1 MIEHRE
7 RYNEE
12 SDFEQS
18 QGSEISIKEVLGYIT
33 RRKYAILVIFLVF
46 LSIAYVNHK
55 LTIPQYRAQ
64 SILLITRTSNSPFDT
79 YFAFQSESD
88 TKKDAELLKSM
99 PVAELMVQELLKTP
113 QRDSLEF
120 FHMRRYRAPLS
131 LWFSKYLPIFKDDNQ
146 QIRNQN
152 QVQYSKERLRQYA
165 VQMSGRIQV
174 QNVRETSL
182 LKISVVSPFPDESAF
197 LTNLLGRVYK
207 NISIKRNSEKYYQT
221 NQYILSMLNEQSK
234 EVEQTD
240 KKLAQYMSDNEIFE
254 MSGNIQQMQS
264 GITDAATKY
273 NEIMAEYHIAQ
284 NSLDFLEKK
293 LSETDKALSSRIAQN
308 VNAKLGTILEEIR
321 TREAEYVRLVSKKGA
336 DNSEVKNKKQQLD
349 GVKTRYELL
358 SRSKIA
364 GEIGYAGN
372 TQKNNFNLISEKLQ
386 IERKLNNL
394 SFSAGEYN
402 RLKKSNEEK
411 IKLLPTKQQEFLKL
425 QRDADV
431 ARKTYVSLRE
441 KLDQSRIML
450 ASEVGEV
457 SIIGDAFRPSAP
469 ENASPNNSIMTA
481 LVFAG
486 LLSFGYVFIAEMLDD
501 TVKDELFFKHFGF
514 NTFAVIPFIY
524 QNDDKPFS
532 EIQSLLSVLN
542 RFKYRVLKKLNIV
555 NSKSSPS
562 GTSANPVRFTPLL
575 TEKLSSRFAESFR
588 MLRTALIYTR
598 IDNPLKSIIVSGTS
612 IGEGKS
618 TICSNIAAA
627 FALSGKKIL
636 LVDCDLRLAMQH
648 NIFNLQRE
656 HGLTDYLFSE
666 QKTIDDSFF
675 KQTSIENLFLLTA
688 GKKIPNPNE
697 VLGSVKMQ
705 ELIKV
710 LEGKF
715 DKVFF
720 DSPPLF
726 LSDAAQL
733 THTVDGILLTA
744 RLNYT
749 ERRSLKEY
757 VTDGFLKSHILG
769 IALIDPRKP
778 KAYGYGKYGY
788 GKYGYGKYGY
798 GKYGYGK
805 YGYGDGENSEN

>member
-1 MIEHRE
+1 MIEHTE
-7 RYNEE
+7 RHNEE

-18 QGSEISIKEVLGYIT
+18 RGSEISIKEIFGYIA
-33 RRKYAILVIFLVF
+33 RRKYTIFAIFLVC

-55 LTIPQYRAQ
+55 LTTPQYRAQ
-64 SILLITRTSNSPFDT
+64 AILMITRTSNSPFDT
-79 YFAFQSESD
+79 YFSFQSESD
-88 TKKDAELLKSM
+88 AKKDIELLKSM
-99 PVAELMVQELLKTP
+99 PVAELVVQELMKSP

-120 FHMRRYRAPLS
+120 FNKRRYRAPLS
-131 LWFSKYLPIFKDDNQ
+131 LWASKNLPGLFSNTEKNT
-146 QIRNQN
+146 NQN
-152 QVQYSKERLRQYA
+152 QTHYSEDRLRQYA
-165 VQMSGRIQV
+165 VQMSERINV
-174 QNVRETSL
+174 QNVRETNL
-182 LKISVVSPFPDESAF
+182 LKISVVSPFADESVF
-197 LTNLLGRVYK
+197 LTNTLSRVYK
-207 NISIKRNSEKYYQT
+207 NTSIARNSEKYFQT
-221 NQYILSMLNEQSK
+221 NRYVASMLKEQAK

-240 KKLAQYMSDNEIFE
+240 KKLAQYMKENEIFE
-254 MSGNIQQMQS
+254 NTGNVQQLLGQVTD
-264 GITDAATKY
+264 TDAKY

-293 LSETDKALSSRIAQN
+293 LSETDKALSSRIAQS
-308 VNAKLGTILEEIR
+308 VNAKLGTILDEIR
-321 TREAEYVRLVSKKGA
+321 TREAEYVRMASEKGA
-336 DNSEVKNKKQQLD
+336 DNPDVKTKKQQLD

-364 GEIGYAGN
+364 GEIGYAGK
-372 TQKNNFNLISEKLQ
+372 TQKNNFDLISEKLQ
-386 IERKLNNL
+386 TERKLNNL
-394 SFSAGEYN
+394 SYSAGEYN
-402 RLKKSNEEK
+402 RHKQLNEAR
-411 IKLLPTKQQEFLKL
+411 IKLLPTKQQDYLKL

-431 ARKTYVSLRE
+431 ARKTYISLRE
-441 KLDQSRIML
+441 KLDESRIML

-457 SIIGDAFRPSAP
+457 SIIGKAFRPFVP
-469 ENASPNNSIMTA
+469 ENASPNISILAA

-486 LLSFGYVFIAEMLDD
+486 LLSFGYVFVAETLDD
-501 TVKDELFFKHFGF
+501 TVKDELFFKHCGF
-514 NTFAVIPFIY
+514 NTFAIIPFIY
-524 QNDDKPFS
+524 QNGDKPFS
-532 EIQSLLSVLN
+532 EMQSLFSVLY
-542 RFKYRVLKKLNIV
+542 RFKRKAFNNPPFV
-555 NSKSSPS
+555 NSQSSPS
-562 GTSANPVRFTPLL
+562 GIPKKSVRFTPLL

-588 MLRTALIYTR
+588 MLRTALIYAR
-598 IDNPLKSIIVSGTS
+598 IDDPLKSVIVTGTA

-627 FALSGKKIL
+627 FALSGKKTLI
-636 LVDCDLRLAMQH
+636 VDADLRLAMQH

-656 HGLTDYLFSE
+656 QGITDYLYSE
-666 QKTIDDSFF
+666 QKTIDDGFF
-675 KQTSIENLFLLTA
+675 KQTHIDNLFLLTA

-733 THTVDGILLTA
+733 AHSVDGILLTA

-749 ERRSLKEY
+749 ERGGLKEY
-757 VTDGFLKSHILG
+757 VSDGFLKSHILG

-798 GKYGYGK
+798 GKYGYG
-805 YGYGDGENSEN
+805 DNTEH

>member
-1 MIEHRE
+1 MIEHTE
-7 RYNEE
+7 RHNEE
-12 SDFEQS
+12 SDFEQP
-18 QGSEISIKEVLGYIT
+18 QGSEISIKEILGYIT
-33 RRKYAILVIFLVF
+33 RRKYTILVIFFVF

-55 LTIPQYRAQ
+55 LITPQYRAQ
-64 SILLITRTSNSPFDT
+64 AILMITRTSNSPFDT
-79 YFAFQSESD
+79 YFSFQSESD

-99 PVAELMVQELLKTP
+99 PVAELMVQELLKSP
-113 QRDSLEF
+113 QKDSLEF
-120 FHMRRYRAPLS
+120 FQKRRYRAPLS
-131 LWFSKYLPIFKDDNQ
+131 VWFSKNLLGFNDNNQ
-146 QIRNQN
+146 SIRNQH
-152 QVQYSKERLRQYA
+152 QIQTSEDRLRQYA
-165 VQMSGRIQV
+165 VEMSGRIQV
-174 QNVRETSL
+174 QNVRETNL
-182 LKISVVSPFPDESAF
+182 LKISVVSPFADESVF
-197 LTNLLGRVYK
+197 LTNTLSGVYK
-207 NISIKRNSEKYYQT
+207 RTSINRNSEKYFQT
-221 NQYILSMLNEQSK
+221 NRYVASMLEEQAK

-240 KKLAQYMSDNEIFE
+240 KKLAQYMKDNEIFE
-254 MSGNIQQMQS
+254 FTGNVQQLLGQV
-264 GITDAATKY
+264 TDANAKY

-284 NSLDFLEKK
+284 NSLDFLENK
-293 LSETDKALSSRIAQN
+293 LSETDKALSSRIAQS

-321 TREAEYVRLVSKKGA
+321 TREAEYVRLVSEKGA
-336 DNSEVKNKKQQLD
+336 DNPEVKTKKQQLD

-364 GEIGYAGN
+364 GEIGYAGK

-394 SFSAGEYN
+394 SFSAGEYS
-402 RLKKSNEEK
+402 RLKQINEAR
-411 IKLLPTKQQEFLKL
+411 IKLLPTKQQDFLKL

-457 SIIGDAFRPSAP
+457 SIIGNAFRPSVP
-469 ENASPNNSIMTA
+469 ENASPNKSILMA

-486 LLSFGYVFIAEMLDD
+486 LLSFGYVFIAETLDD
-501 TVKDELFFKHFGF
+501 TVKDELFFKHYGF
-514 NTFAVIPFIY
+514 NTFAIIPFIY

-542 RFKYRVLKKLNIV
+542 RFKHRVFKKINIV

-562 GTSANPVRFTPLL
+562 GISANPVRFTPLL

-656 HGLTDYLFSE
+656 HGLTDHLFSE

-697 VLGSVKMQ
+697 VLGSLKMQ

-733 THTVDGILLTA
+733 AHSVDGILLTA

-798 GKYGYGK
+798 G
-805 YGYGDGENSEN
+805 YGDEEN

>member
-1 MIEHRE
+1 MIEHTE
-7 RYNEE
+7 RHNEE
-12 SDFEQS
+12 SDFEQP
-18 QGSEISIKEVLGYIT
+18 QGSEISIKEILGYIT
-33 RRKYAILVIFLVF
+33 RRKYTILVIFFVF

-55 LTIPQYRAQ
+55 LITPQYRAQ
-64 SILLITRTSNSPFDT
+64 AILMITRTSNSPFDT
-79 YFAFQSESD
+79 YFSFQSESD

-99 PVAELMVQELLKTP
+99 PVAELMVQELLKSP
-113 QRDSLEF
+113 QKDSLEF
-120 FHMRRYRAPLS
+120 FQKRRYRAPLS
-131 LWFSKYLPIFKDDNQ
+131 VWFSKNLLGFNDNNQ
-146 QIRNQN
+146 SIRNQH
-152 QVQYSKERLRQYA
+152 QIQTSEDRLRQYA
-165 VQMSGRIQV
+165 VEMSGRIQV
-174 QNVRETSL
+174 QNVRETNL
-182 LKISVVSPFPDESAF
+182 LKISVVSPFADESVF
-197 LTNLLGRVYK
+197 LTNTLSRVYK
-207 NISIKRNSEKYYQT
+207 RTSINRNSEKYFQT
-221 NQYILSMLNEQSK
+221 NRYVASMLEEQAK

-240 KKLAQYMSDNEIFE
+240 KKLAQYMKDNEIFE
-254 MSGNIQQMQS
+254 FTGNVQQLLGQV
-264 GITDAATKY
+264 TDANAKY

-284 NSLDFLEKK
+284 NSLDFLENK
-293 LSETDKALSSRIAQN
+293 LSETDKALSSRIAQS

-321 TREAEYVRLVSKKGA
+321 TREAEYVRMVSEKGA
-336 DNSEVKNKKQQLD
+336 DNTEVKTKKQQLD

-364 GEIGYAGN
+364 GEIGYAGK

-394 SFSAGEYN
+394 SFSAGEYS
-402 RLKKSNEEK
+402 RLKQINEAR
-411 IKLLPTKQQEFLKL
+411 IKLLPTKQQDFLKL

-457 SIIGDAFRPSAP
+457 SIIGNAFRPSVP
-469 ENASPNNSIMTA
+469 ENASPNKSILMA

-486 LLSFGYVFIAEMLDD
+486 LLSFGYVFIAETLDD
-501 TVKDELFFKHFGF
+501 TVKDELFFKHYGF
-514 NTFAVIPFIY
+514 NTFAIIPFIY

-542 RFKYRVLKKLNIV
+542 RFKHRVFKKINIV

-562 GTSANPVRFTPLL
+562 GISANPVRFTPLL

-627 FALSGKKIL
+627 FALNGKKIL

-656 HGLTDYLFSE
+656 QGLTDYLFSE

-705 ELIKV
+705 ELIKE

-733 THTVDGILLTA
+733 AHSVDGILLTA

-788 GKYGYGKYGY
+788 GKYGYG
-798 GKYGYGK
+798 
-805 YGYGDGENSEN
+805 YGDEEN